1 MSVGLIGK
9 KIGMTQIFLEDEKVV
24 PCTVIEAGPCFVTQI
39 KTKDKE
45 GYNSVQLGF
54 DNQKIQRQILP
65 VLLHIQKS
73 FGNAKDKV
81 LEERKKKSAQKS
93 IHTLKILREFRDVDV
108 TKYEL
113 GQELKADIFADDE
126 NIEITG
132 ISKGK
137 GFQGVMKRHN
147 FAGGGKSHGA
157 HKWHR
162 RAGSIGMC
170 ATPGRVVKGRKM
182 PGHMGFNRVTLNGVK
197 IIKVDSGKN
206 LIIVKGSIPGPINSY
221 VLIKK
226 QK

>member
-1 MSVGLIGK
+1 MSEGLIGK

-39 KTKDKE
+39 KTKDNE
-45 GYNSVQLGF
+45 GYDAIQLGF
-54 DNQKIQRQILP
+54 GTQKIQRQVLP
-65 VLLHIQKS
+65 VLLHIEKS
-73 FGNAKDKV
+73 LNHPKDKV
-81 LEERKKKSAQKS
+81 LEERKKKSSQKS
-93 IHTLKILREFRDVDV
+93 IHTLKILREFRDVEV
-108 TKYEL
+108 GKYQV
-113 GQELKADIFADDE
+113 GQEIKADLFQADE
-126 NIEITG
+126 KIVITG

-170 ATPGRVVKGRKM
+170 ATPGRVVKGTKM
-182 PGHMGFNRVTLNGVK
+182 PGHMGSERVTLPGVK
-197 IIKVDSGKN
+197 VVKVDAEKN
-206 LIIVKGSIPGPINSY
+206 IIIVKGAVPGSINSY